1 MNRGRLC
8 FLMFLF
14 LLIFSNS
21 NTVFAKISPGKE
33 NSSTSWQSNVKKLKF
48 EDGASAADLVEL
60 ANSFMDTSPK
70 FIYSWG
76 GKTLSK
82 SGGGID
88 CAAFC
93 CRMVA
98 GLTKDDKAPY
108 GTTSTFRKG
117 EEDVFNTREGDVILN
132 VYKCVKY
139 KGDGLTE
146 KDVKPGQILVS
157 GGHAVIYTGNGHT
170 AEAMGR
176 NYGLTAGKLT
186 PGKYKLAFEVIGLKY
201 DGSSKTNGT
210 GNTGSKGEW
219 CTVTINQGGVG
230 HSSGCT
236 VCTLQLILQN
246 STQLKD
252 NQLKGAITSATD
264 DYKKFDEACK
274 TAGFIDKKSTDS
286 WIIGSFASGASK
298 LSKSGWNN
306 EGKTKFGGDSA
317 MGEGYNS
324 TTAIVGLGD
333 KKFSEMTPSE
343 QATAMKVFWNAGYF
357 VVFCVEYKGVEQ
369 DSNGPDGYK
378 AAHATML
385 AGVKG
390 KKIYI
395 NDPATGK
402 IEDYGTREAKG
413 GKYNLMYIELF
424 KNDETSP
431 RKISGKEAGNGDKNE
446 TDEDDENLKN
456 MGLSSVA
463 LDGYW
468 SEENLS
474 SYTKLHE
481 VDISDMFLNDATRD
495 SLNQEDLTSLSNWER
510 NVNDDLEKVGLIRFL
525 RIVTILF
532 GILITIWS
540 ILIYVAYWF
549 DRLNN
554 VFDLNIVGIL
564 TLGKLRACEDENEST
579 FSARALGSHTE
590 TTINHRNAIFI
601 SVLGIIFGV
610 LVISGVLYKFILGIV
625 NFVLTMLEG

>member
-139 KGDGLTE
+139 KDKGLTE

-157 GGHAVIYTGNGHT
+157 GSHAVIYTGNGHT

-201 DGSSKTNGT
+201 DGSSKTTGT

-219 CTVTINQGGVG
+219 CTVSIKQGGVG
-230 HSSGCT
+230 HPSGCT

-252 NQLKGAITSATD
+252 NQLKGAITTRTSEYET
-264 DYKKFDEACK
+264 FDKAC
-274 TAGFIDKKSTDS
+274 AGAGIQDGDS
-286 WIIGSFASGASK
+286 WLIGGFEGGATK
-298 LSKSGWNN
+298 LCKSGWSN
-306 EGKTKFGGDSA
+306 ESKKKFGGDSA

-402 IEDYGTREAKG
+402 IEDYGKRTNSS
-413 GKYNLMYIELF
+413 GKPYNLMYVELF
-424 KNDETSP
+424 KNDKTSP
-431 RKISGKEAGNGDKNE
+431 RKISGKEAGNNDEEETNE
-446 TDEDDENLKN
+446 DNENLEN

-463 LDGYW
+463 MNGYW
-468 SEENLS
+468 AEENLS
-474 SYTKLHE
+474 AYTKLHE
-481 VDISDMFLNDATRD
+481 VNISDMFLNDATRD
-495 SLNQEDLTSLSNWER
+495 SLEQDDLTSLSNWER
-510 NVNDDLEKVGLIRFL
+510 NVNNDLEEVGLIRGL
-525 RIVTILF
+525 RIATVIL

-549 DRLNN
+549 DRSNN
-554 VFDLNIVGIL
+554 IIDLNLVGKL
-564 TLGKLRACEDENEST
+564 TFGKLRVCDDENEST
-579 FSARALGSHTE
+579 FSARTLGSHTE

-610 LVISGVLYKFILGIV
+610 LVISGVLYKFILGVV
-625 NFVLTMLEG
+625 NFVLTVLEG

>member
-14 LLIFSNS
+14 LLVLCNS
-21 NTVFAKISPGKE
+21 SVVSAKISPGKE
-33 NSSTSWQSNVKKLKF
+33 NLSHSWHDGVGKKLKF

-139 KGDGLTE
+139 KDKGLTE
-146 KDVKPGQILVS
+146 KDIKPGQILVS
-157 GGHAVIYTGNGHT
+157 GSHAVIYTGNGHT

-219 CTVTINQGGVG
+219 CTVTINQSGVE
-230 HSSGCT
+230 HPKGCT

-252 NQLKGAITSATD
+252 NQLKGAITTRTSKYET
-264 DYKKFDEACK
+264 FDKAC
-274 TAGFIDKKSTDS
+274 AGAGIQDGDS
-286 WIIGSFASGASK
+286 WLIGGFEGGATK
-298 LSKSGWNN
+298 LCKSGWSN
-306 EGKTKFGGDSA
+306 ESKKKFGGDNS
-317 MGEGYNS
+317 MNESYNS
-324 TTAIVGLGD
+324 TTAIVGLGS
-333 KKFSEMTPSE
+333 KKFSEMDSSE

-446 TDEDDENLKN
+446 TNEDDENLKN

-474 SYTKLHE
+474 SYVKLQE
-481 VDISDMFLNDATRD
+481 VNIADMFLNDATRD
-495 SLNQEDLTSLSNWER
+495 SLNQEDLTSISNWER
-510 NVNDDLEKVGLIRFL
+510 NVNDDLEEMGLIKFL

-579 FSARALGSHTE
+579 FSARTLGSHTE